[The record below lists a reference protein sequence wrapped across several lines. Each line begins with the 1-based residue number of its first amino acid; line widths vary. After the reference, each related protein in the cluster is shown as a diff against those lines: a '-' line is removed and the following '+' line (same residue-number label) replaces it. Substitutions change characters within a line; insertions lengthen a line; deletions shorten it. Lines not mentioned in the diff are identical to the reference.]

1 MKAFVLALL
10 VALSIGGPALASPQ
24 PPGAPTI
31 KLLDA
36 GKGAK
41 KALRFTAKKGMKRSM
56 TMTMEMALAMTLG
69 AQAVPAQK
77 LPAMRMTM
85 DLVVT
90 SVAAN
95 GDIRY
100 EFVTRKPEVVADGAT
115 PPFVVEAMSKALAEL
130 EGMSG
135 HAVVTNRGFSVEADV
150 KVPEKASAQTQQMV
164 DSIRQSLAQIA
175 APVPEEPVGVGAT
188 WETTTK
194 LQQNGLVIEQTA
206 TNQLVALKGKTF
218 TLKIEVAQTAQPQ
231 KFTANGMTAD
241 LESYSASGGGE
252 TTIGLANL
260 VPTKATMGLHSA
272 MRMTAVGQTI
282 GMTLDIKMKMQGK

>member
-24 PPGAPTI
+24 LPGAPTI

-41 KALRFTAKKGMKRSM
+41 KALRFTAKKGMKRSL
-56 TMTMEMALAMTLG
+56 TVTMEMGLAMTIG

-77 LPAMRMTM
+77 LPATRLTM

-90 SVAAN
+90 SVAPN

-100 EFVTRKPEVVADGAT
+100 EFVTRKPEVVADRTT
-115 PPFVVEAMSKALAEL
+115 PPFVVDAMNKALAEL
-130 EGMSG
+130 EGLSG

-150 KVPEKASAQTQQMV
+150 KVPEKASAQTQQML

-188 WETTTK
+188 WETITK

-206 TNQLVALKGKTF
+206 TNELVAMKGKTI
-218 TLKIEVAQTAQPQ
+218 TLKIKVAQTAQPQ
-231 KFTANGMTAD
+231 KFTANGVTAD
-241 LESYSASGGGE
+241 LESYSASGHGQ
-252 TTIGLANL
+252 TTLGLTNL
-260 VPTKATMGLHSA
+260 VPTKAQMSLTSD
-272 MRMTAVGQTI
+272 MRLEAQGQKLDMSLDLAVTI
-282 GMTLDIKMKMQGK
+282 KGE